1 MMGTGACG
9 SQEITS
15 RLGQPAYVHT
25 LPAQIGSAPMNRLL
39 SADAAGDFEAAHVIA
54 HLIALH
60 SGRFKQLCRV
70 LGFQALCGSRFA
82 HKSSIQC
89 LYQLL
94 TKYLA

>member
-1 MMGTGACG
+1 MF
-9 SQEITS
+9 
-15 RLGQPAYVHT
+15 L
-25 LPAQIGSAPMNRLL
+25 
-39 SADAAGDFEAAHVIA
+39 A

-70 LGFQALCGSRFA
+70 LGFQALCRSRFA